1 MAERSQD
8 RTPVADSVLAALPG
22 TLFVAITY
30 VYFLIFAQFGFL
42 RRLAELGL
50 TQPMLRPVMGAM
62 ALGGVGISL
71 LVPRVSRWSC
81 PRLRL
86 QLAFWGCGFAAV
98 LTMLPLTPVLAAMV
112 AAGIGLALGLLTV
125 TLVTHLPRWTGP
137 GHPLWK
143 VGWGTGLGYL
153 VCNLP
158 PLFQASASGIATVAA
173 LLCFAAAVLA
183 RLSKLYPEPTAMQRV
198 GPATSALPHMLPPFP
213 WLVVWFTALVWLDSA
228 AFYIIQNSPVL
239 KAGTWSGDL
248 HLMRTGGLHL
258 AAALL
263 AVWLLQRYGLRIT
276 LSLALG
282 ILGLACLALAHPG
295 MIGLAALLYPVGV
308 SLYSVALVATPALLL
323 AGPAAG
329 RRAGALYAV
338 AGWMGSALGIGMA
351 QNLHHVPGWFVLAAC
366 LLFVFPLRLSAPG
379 YAQLALILAGM
390 AVAWSLQRQPTQQP
404 VPLVEQGRQ
413 VYIAEGCIHCHSQ
426 YVRPDSPD
434 VALWGPASSLA
445 EIRQQRPPLIGN
457 RRQGPDLAQVG
468 ARRTPLWLQLHLE
481 DPRALSPGSPMPSYA
496 GLFSSPRGAAL
507 VAYLSSLHAPG
518 AAAQRAAWM
527 RSWQPSTAA
536 MAESRRLDGS
546 QLYGEFCAHCHSG
559 TAGRPFAPQFAALAA
574 GPVSPPIPGAEAAAD
589 PSLQLVALARISKY
603 GIPGTEMPGHETL
616 TDAQSLAI
624 AAAILRQR

>member
-1 MAERSQD
+1 MAEKSQD
-8 RTPVADSVLAALPG
+8 ESLAGGADSVLAALPG

-30 VYFLIFAQFGFL
+30 IYFLIFAQFGFL

-50 TQPMLRPVMGAM
+50 TQPMLRPVMAAM

-71 LVPRVSRWSC
+71 LTPRLRRWSC

-86 QLAFWGCGFAAV
+86 QFGFWGCGFAAV
-98 LTMLPLTPVLAAMV
+98 LSMLPLTPVLAATV
-112 AAGIGLALGLLTV
+112 AACIGLALGLLTV

-158 PLFQASASGIATVAA
+158 PLFQASASGIAAVAA
-173 LLCFAAAVLA
+173 LLCFAGAVLA
-183 RLSKLYPEPTAMQRV
+183 RLSKLYPEASAMPQV
-198 GPATSALPHMLPPFP
+198 GRASSGLPSFP

-228 AFYIIQNSPVL
+228 AFLIIQNSPVL

-263 AVWLLQRYGLRIT
+263 AVWLLQRHGLRIT

-308 SLYSVALVATPALLL
+308 SFYSVALVATPALLL
-323 AGPAAG
+323 AGPAVG

-351 QNLHHVPGWFVLAAC
+351 QNLHHVPGWFVLASC
-366 LLFVFPLRLSAPG
+366 LLFVFPLRISASG
-379 YAQLALILAGM
+379 YAQLALILVGM
-390 AVAWSLQRQPTQQP
+390 AVAWTLQRQPTLQP

-445 EIRQQRPPLIGN
+445 ETRQQRPPLIGN

-481 DPRALSPGSPMPSYA
+481 DPRALSPSSPMPSYP
-496 GLFSSPRGAAL
+496 GLFSSSRGTAL

-518 AAAQRAAWM
+518 AAAQRAAWI
-527 RSWQPSTAA
+527 RTWQPSAA
-536 MAESRRLDGS
+536 ALVESHRLDGS
-546 QLYGEFCAHCHSG
+546 QLYGEFCTQCHSRS
-559 TAGRPFAPQFAALAA
+559 AGRRFGPQFAALAA
-574 GPVSPPIPGAEAAAD
+574 GPVSLPIPGAEPAAN
-589 PSLQLVALARISKY
+589 PSLQLAALARISKY

-616 TDAQSLAI
+616 TDAESLAI